1 MKAMW
6 KSVVVLAVA
15 LQFCTVACDDPKL
28 SSWADNVWMV
38 QIVVDPMKN
47 QYEIG
52 DVVTLSYVVL
62 DRYGQQ
68 ISGIGATWENPAAQD
83 VLAHGNQQFEFIKV
97 GAFT

>member
-1 MKAMW
+1 MKVMW
-6 KSVVVLAVA
+6 KSVICLAVA
-15 LQFCTVACDDPKL
+15 IQFCTVACDDPKL

-62 DRYGQQ
+62 DRYGQ
-68 ISGIGATWENPAAQD
+68 TMHWLAQGC
-83 VLAHGNQQFEFIKV
+83 VCNAQRLCPCRHCRTRGR
-97 GAFT
+97 